1 MKDVVGQWKVSAVL
15 SGVDGT
21 LKWVTREEAEQ
32 IEDFDLSMFDTI
44 TEFRPDGTVCD
55 LIRIPQGMLQEE
67 IDNAVAGGYE
77 LAGDFLVAGKH
88 AWKEENGKIFY
99 NTNITGEIFGEE
111 LSPWAEIAEDADGN
125 ITLMEILRLTRA

>member
-1 MKDVVGQWKVSAVL
+1 MKIIGQWKVSAVL

-32 IEDFDLSMFDTI
+32 IGDFDFSMFDAI
-44 TEFRPDGTVCD
+44 TEFRQDGTVCD
-55 LIRIPQGMLQEE
+55 LLRIPQDMPQEE
-67 IDNAVAGGYE
+67 IDNAIAAGYE

-99 NTNITGEIFGEE
+99 NTNINGEILGEE

-125 ITLMEILRLTRA
+125 ITLMEILRLTHV